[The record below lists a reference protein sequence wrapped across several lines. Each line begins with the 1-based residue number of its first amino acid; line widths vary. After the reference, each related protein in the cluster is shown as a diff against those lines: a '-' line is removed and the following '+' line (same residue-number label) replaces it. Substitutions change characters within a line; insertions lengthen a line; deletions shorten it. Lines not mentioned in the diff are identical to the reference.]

1 MKKVFLSIILLIAVV
16 QGTWATAYKYYIVEK
31 SGSTLF
37 FKGSN
42 TAPSG
47 ANQWFI
53 TDNNTT
59 LRCSWFQE
67 STAKEYTKVVF
78 EPSFAEARPT
88 TMASWF
94 FMMENLES
102 IEGLIYLNTSEVTDM
117 SFLFSNCRKLKE
129 LNLIYFD
136 TSKVKTMACMFLDC
150 VALEKIYV
158 GDGWDTSSL
167 RNDVSQLELGAFTVF
182 WGCNNLVGD
191 DGMKV
196 DYKSTANEAVYA
208 HTGEGGFLSS
218 EDAYWNT
225 HEAEDFREIG
235 EDTYMISNKGEMAL
249 LAKKVNTGTTYAGK
263 TFVLSKDFIYNGE
276 TNNYT
281 PIGSSDT
288 KFFAGTFDGQGHT
301 ISGINLEN
309 NGRQALFAT
318 IGGDATI
325 KNITLDNSSIN
336 NTGKAIAAGI
346 VGRIADGGTI
356 ENCHVTEN
364 VTITGMGFVGGI
376 VGNTDKGRI
385 TIAGCTCGASITNNG
400 SDYPTGGIAAYLGFD
415 GVNGT
420 TNVVV
425 KDCLY
430 YGNMLSGTEK
440 VTGGIA
446 GKYITS
452 NISSV
457 SFSDNFY
464 TYPDASLKAI
474 GNKAH
479 RNGTVKE
486 TFGIDIEKDHGAVHT
501 RVVSSSDEIEEMGSQ
516 SGAAY
521 AKGIAIFDEGALY
534 NNIYYSVVP
543 EVFQTR
549 GISTDIKSVDN
560 GQFTKDNSWYTLDG
574 RKLSEKPTQKGIY
587 IYNGK
592 KVMING

>member
-1 MKKVFLSIILLIAVV
+1 MKKVLLSIILLIAVV
-16 QGTWATAYKYYIVEK
+16 QGTWATAYKYYIAEK

-47 ANQWFI
+47 ANQWYI
-53 TDNNTT
+53 T
-59 LRCSWFQE
+59 E
-67 STAKEYTKVVF
+67 SNFGGKAWTAGNIVKSYTKVVF

-88 TMASWF
+88 SMMCWF
-94 FMMENLES
+94 SMMENLES
-102 IEGLIYLNTSEVTDM
+102 IEGLMYLNTSEVTDM
-117 SFLFSNCRKLKE
+117 TLLFTFCKKLKE
-129 LNLIYFD
+129 LNLTYFE
-136 TSKVKTMACMFLDC
+136 TSKVKTMGLMFSDC
-150 VALEKIYV
+150 ISLERIYV
-158 GDGWDTSSL
+158 GDGWDTSNL
-167 RNDVSQLELGAFTVF
+167 VDDLSQLQFGSTMLFY
-182 WGCNNLVGD
+182 GCKNLVGEHGDMVD
-191 DGMKV
+191 D
-196 DYKSTANEAVYA
+196 KSKKDAEFA
-208 HTGEGGFLSS
+208 HTGEGGYLTSA
-218 EDAYWNT
+218 DVYWNT

-235 EDTYMISNKGEMAL
+235 ENTYMISNNGEMAL

-276 TNNYT
+276 SNNYT
-281 PIGSSDT
+281 PIGSSET

-309 NGRQALFAT
+309 NSRQALFGT
-318 IGGDATI
+318 IGGGATI
-325 KNITLDNSSIN
+325 KNLTLDNSSIINTN
-336 NTGKAIAAGI
+336 NGIAAGI

-356 ENCHVTEN
+356 ENCHVTTN
-364 VTITGMGFVGGI
+364 VTLMGEGYVGGI
-376 VGNTDKGRI
+376 VGSTNMGNI
-385 TIAGCTCGASITNNG
+385 TIAGCTCAASITNNG
-400 SDYPTGGIAAYLGFD
+400 NRYSTGGIAAFLGFD

-430 YGNMLSGTEK
+430 YGNTL
-440 VTGGIA
+440 TGSEQETGAIA

-457 SFSDNFY
+457 SFSDNYY
-464 TYPDASLKAI
+464 TYPDATLMAI
-474 GNKAH
+474 GKKGI
-479 RNGTVKE
+479 RNESVKY
-486 TFGIDIEKDHGAVHT
+486 TCDIDIDENHGAVQA
-501 RVVSSSDEIEEMGSQ
+501 RVVSSEAEIEEMGSQ

-521 AKGIAIFDEGALY
+521 NNGIAIYDEGALY

-549 GISTDIKSVDN
+549 GITTGINSVDN
-560 GQFTKDNSWYTLDG
+560 GQLTMDNSWYTLDG
-574 RKLSEKPTQKGIY
+574 RKLGEKPTQKGIY